1 MHASIYLVLDWMRFL
16 RAVTAVGAAALMV
29 GSAGC
34 FRTTRLVNRTTA
46 PDVYRSA
53 PVEVLEREVSERDA
67 KIKTLNASVL
77 VTAKTGGGKTGKET
91 TYTSVKGYIFLRR
104 PRNLRVLLQAPVLGS
119 AALDMVSNG
128 ETFTLMYATLG
139 HGDKWVTGPN
149 QVTTKSANG
158 LENLRPPVFFDALL
172 VPPVGEKQLVT
183 LTESTRLLPSPDKKR
198 TEIEEPDYDL
208 TVSEIKSGNVLRTVR
223 VVHISR
229 VTMLP
234 FQQDT
239 YDEKGEIVTRTMYD
253 KYQTINGVDFPSVVN
268 IIRPIDQYELK
279 VQITKLTLNEDLP
292 DDQFKLDIPAGV
304 TVQAL
309 K

>member
-1 MHASIYLVLDWMRFL
+1 M
-16 RAVTAVGAAALMV
+16 
-29 GSAGC
+29 
-34 FRTTRLVNRTTA
+34 A

-53 PVEVLEREVSERDA
+53 PVEVIEKEVSDRDA
-67 KIKTLNASVL
+67 AIKTLNASVL

-119 AALDMVSNG
+119 RAVDMVSNG
-128 ETFTLMYATLG
+128 EDFTLFYATLG

-149 QVTTKSANG
+149 KVTTKSANG

-172 VPPVGEKQLVT
+172 VPPVAQNQFVT
-183 LTESTRLLPSPDKKR
+183 MTESTRLLPSPGKKR
-198 TEIEEPDYDL
+198 VEIEEPDYDL
-208 TVSEIKSGNVLRTVR
+208 TVSEVKSGNVLRTVR

-239 YDEKGEIVTRTMYD
+239 YDEAGQVVTQTSYD
-253 KYQTINGVDFPSVVN
+253 HYQKFNGVDFPMLVDIV
-268 IIRPIDQYELK
+268 RPLDQYELK
-279 VQITKLTLNEDLP
+279 VQITKLTMNEDLP
-292 DDQFKLDIPAGV
+292 DDQFKLEIPAGA
-304 TVQAL
+304 TVQKL
-309 K
+309 Q